1 MPKYDRYHPEAE
13 KKKEKNHIHPVW
25 RGIGC
30 VLIVIIPILSG
41 IAANI
46 LINSRTQFAWLIIPE
61 EIVLKQFKD
70 PLILVKGVYL
80 IIIALILYFIIGL
93 ITFVLNRIFK
103 PSRSPYDLNH

>member
-1 MPKYDRYHPEAE
+1 MPKYDRYHPVAE
-13 KKKEKNHIHPVW
+13 KKKEKNSIHPVW

-46 LINSRTQFAWLIIPE
+46 LVNNRTQFSWLIIPE

-70 PLILVKGVYL
+70 PLILIKGVYL

-93 ITFVLNRIFK
+93 VTFVINKIFG
-103 PSRSPYDLNH
+103 PSRKPYDLND